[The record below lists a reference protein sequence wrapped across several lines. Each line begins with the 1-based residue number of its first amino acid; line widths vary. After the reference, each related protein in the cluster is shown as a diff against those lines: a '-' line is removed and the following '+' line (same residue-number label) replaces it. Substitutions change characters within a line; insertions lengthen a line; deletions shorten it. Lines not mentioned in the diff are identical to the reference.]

1 MAKYTEDQI
10 LHDIKIRP
18 TVKIWPHYRW
28 AHDVKRGKAYQLAA
42 KAGPDEI
49 VTLPG
54 GTRSVKRA
62 LTGPLRKKLQIES

>member
-1 MAKYTEDQI
+1 VGS
-10 LHDIKIRP
+10 R
-18 TVKIWPHYRW
+18 
-28 AHDVKRGKAYQLAA
+28 VKRGKAYQLAA